1 MFDRLRPMTAKIMF
15 RRFQMVLRRPHRF
28 QRLIDV
34 RMTFRHCRRW
44 NCRRYD
50 DWYCRRL
57 WSSRPRRK
65 GQS

>member
-1 MFDRLRPMTAKIMF
+1 MTAKIMF
-15 RRFQMVLRRPHRF
+15 RRLQMVLRRPHRF
-28 QRLIDV
+28 QRLINV

-44 NCRRYD
+44 NCRRRCCY
-50 DWYCRRL
+50 RNRNSRI